1 MPNSYQCACCNKTVP
16 STTTACPE
24 CGSHSIRSPYGFWI
38 FCLMTCLA
46 AAIIFNVVHVY
57 VKNHSQDV
65 PAKDTIFSALQL
77 ESSDQHQNILNN
89 K

>member
-1 MPNSYQCACCNKTVP
+1 
-16 STTTACPE
+16 
-24 CGSHSIRSPYGFWI
+24 
-38 FCLMTCLA
+38 MTCLA